1 MTGKEKEQI
10 TSCGKDDNVLTDVR
24 MSNQRARA
32 SVSETESF
40 SPLLTP
46 RDGVVG
52 KCPMSESSTRFAIQ
66 TSGLLCDDIA
76 SHQDV
81 VNSVV
86 LGSLSSPYIGGM
98 DYVEKA
104 KSAYLFGTPSRW
116 SIDSSKPT
124 ADFLR
129 DISDPGLTAL
139 ASLELSTSLLAKD
152 IGIPKITS
160 VATQISQITGA
171 LASQIPASIKEL
183 IVPPEMMGDLQTLAY
198 ATHKSFWESG
208 CVSEWKL
215 GIVDSAS
222 YLVDKQIDWTANLCR
237 SVYGELST
245 PDLSKSVFKTSGIN
259 ILSYLPLELEKEKEK
274 AHDITPRDALKN
286 SLCHKLSEKGMR
298 IIEKIVD
305 VNKLCTRKGITEV
318 FKHTDAM
325 LRAASVLSG
334 VICSTRED
342 LGKIIDGL
350 YFMFYENLGR
360 IKKYI
365 PDAEIREKNVFQ
377 CIFRVKHIRTDY
389 RHDNEHGSDA
399 DIRKKQK
406 DLGES
411 YFHYTGKLVPRAEE
425 DYQNVQIK
433 LYDEF
438 EMLVDY
444 IFSVIDSYKL

>member
-1 MTGKEKEQI
+1 MTEKEIEQI
-10 TSCGKDDNVLTDVR
+10 TSCGKDGNVLTDVR
-24 MSNQRARA
+24 ISNQRARA

-76 SHQDV
+76 SHKDV

-86 LGSLSSPYIGGM
+86 LGSLSLPYIGGM

-152 IGIPKITS
+152 LGIPKITS
-160 VATQISQITGA
+160 VATQISQIAGVFA
-171 LASQIPASIKEL
+171 PQIPASIKEF
-183 IVPPEMMGDLQTLAY
+183 IVPSEMMGDLKTLAY
-198 ATHKSFWESG
+198 VTHKSIEESG
-208 CVSEWKL
+208 CISEWKL
-215 GIVDSAS
+215 GVVDSAS
-222 YLVDKQIDWTANLCR
+222 YLVDRQIDWTANLCR
-237 SVYGELST
+237 SVCGEQPI
-245 PDLSKSVFKTSGIN
+245 PDFSKSVYRPLGIN
-259 ILSYLPLELEKEKEK
+259 IISQLPLELEKEKEK
-274 AHDITPRDALKN
+274 AHDITPRNALKN

-298 IIEKIVD
+298 IIDKIVD

-318 FKHTDAM
+318 FKHTDAV

-389 RHDNEHGSDA
+389 RHDYEHGSDA
-399 DIRKKQK
+399 DIRKKQQ

-411 YFHYTGKLVPRAEE
+411 YFHYTGKSVPRTEE
-425 DYQNVQIK
+425 DFQNAQIN
-433 LYDEF
+433 LYDDF
-438 EMLVDY
+438 EALVDH
-444 IFSVIDSYKL
+444 IFSVVETFQ